1 MKERATRISLLL
13 SAFIILL
20 AFNIDEVLVRFL
32 LAGEI
37 PGTDTSLPPTVML
50 SLFAGII
57 LIPLASLILR
67 NRMNSLSR
75 KLDQA
80 KARFPK
86 RRYSSLS

>member
-1 MKERATRISLLL
+1 MKERATRISLLF
-13 SAFIILL
+13 SVFIILL
-20 AFNIDEVLVRFL
+20 AFNIDEILVRFL

-37 PGTDTSLPPTVML
+37 PGTDTSLPPTAML
-50 SLFAGII
+50 TLFASI
-57 LIPLASLILR
+57 LMIPIVTLMLR

>member
-13 SAFIILL
+13 SAFIVLL

-37 PGTDTSLPPTVML
+37 PGTDTSLPPTAML
-50 SLFAGII
+50 TLFASI
-57 LIPLASLILR
+57 LMIPIVTLMLR
-67 NRMNSLSR
+67 NRMNGLSR

-86 RRYSSLS
+86 RRYSSIS

>member
-37 PGTDTSLPPTVML
+37 PGTDTSLPPTAML
-50 SLFAGII
+50 TLFASI
-57 LIPLASLILR
+57 LMIPIVTLILR
-67 NRMNSLSR
+67 NRMNGLSR

-86 RRYSSLS
+86 RRYSSIS